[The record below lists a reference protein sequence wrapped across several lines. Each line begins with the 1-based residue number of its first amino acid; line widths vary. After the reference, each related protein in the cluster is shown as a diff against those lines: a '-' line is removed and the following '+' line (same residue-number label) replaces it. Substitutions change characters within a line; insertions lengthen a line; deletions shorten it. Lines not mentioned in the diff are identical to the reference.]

1 MHDNAAP
8 IFSVIIPT
16 YNHAHFLHET
26 LKSVV
31 MQSIVSW
38 EAVVINNY
46 SSDDTIAVVK
56 SFEDSRIRLD
66 NFHNYGVIAASRN
79 RGIVL
84 ARGRYLAFL
93 DSDDKW
99 HPDKLM
105 HCLPYLEQGADL
117 ICHGLLRIGKAKGNL
132 YCGPEKKATYDGL
145 LDDGNCIT
153 PSATVVRK
161 DLVESAGCFSE
172 NPNIITAE
180 DYHLWIKLEKAG
192 AVMKFTRKILGDYR
206 MHSGNQSGTVM
217 RHLNSVLVVVNEFM
231 LKNHQGEPKSFLR
244 YRRRIGLAYYGA
256 GRSMQINGLPTKSWK
271 FFILAVMYWPF
282 YHKTYA
288 AIMLSMI
295 EQFYYLIKKET
306 SRHWA

>member
-8 IFSVIIPT
+8 MFSVIIPT

-26 LKSVV
+26 LQSVV
-31 MQSIVSW
+31 MQSFVSW

-66 NFHNYGVIAASRN
+66 NFHNYEVIAASRN
-79 RGIVL
+79 RGIAL

-99 HPDKLM
+99 YPDKLM
-105 HCLPYLEQGADL
+105 HCLPYLEKGADL
-117 ICHGLLRIGKAKGNL
+117 ICHGLLRIGEVKGNL

-161 DLVESAGCFSE
+161 DLVESVGCFSE
-172 NPNIITAE
+172 NPNMITSE
-180 DYHLWIKLEKAG
+180 DYHLWIKLAKAG

-206 MHSGNQSGTVM
+206 IHSGNQSGAVT
-217 RHLNSVLVVVNEFM
+217 RHLDSVLAVVNEFM
-231 LKNHQGEPKSFLR
+231 LQNNQSDLKSFLR

-256 GRSMQINGLPTKSWK
+256 GRGMQINGLPTKSWK
-271 FFILAVMYWPF
+271 FFILSVVCWPF

-288 AIMLSMI
+288 AIILSMI
-295 EQFYYLIKKET
+295 EQFYYLVKK
-306 SRHWA
+306 RKPRYWA